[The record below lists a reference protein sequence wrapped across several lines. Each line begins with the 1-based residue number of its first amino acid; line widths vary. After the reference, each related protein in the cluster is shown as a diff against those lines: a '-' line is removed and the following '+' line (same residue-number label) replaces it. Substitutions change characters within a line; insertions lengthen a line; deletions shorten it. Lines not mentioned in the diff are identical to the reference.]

1 VSVKRQDLRRS
12 VKRFRH
18 LAMNQLLTFT
28 TNMTRNMTRVV
39 NSVIGVDV
47 NSVRRIGVVM
57 QDHGT
62 VASS

>member
-1 VSVKRQDLRRS
+1 
-12 VKRFRH
+12 
-18 LAMNQLLTFT
+18 MNQLLTFT